1 MPQRASCLFQWNNH
15 AVDRMPCATR
25 GGFTVSKRR
34 EMTHL
39 RIGELARRAGV
50 NPRTIRFYEA
60 IGLVPKPV
68 RLPNG
73 YRVYGERDLERLR
86 FIRRA
91 QALGLTLEAI
101 RDILALHDTGSRPC
115 CRVRELA
122 EQRLAEIEHQIGEL
136 QRLRS
141 ELAALVERAAQVA
154 QSEAEVGVC
163 PAIEIAGPELDPTT
177 ARELTTSRARR

>member
-1 MPQRASCLFQWNNH
+1 MSE
-15 AVDRMPCATR
+15 
-25 GGFTVSKRR
+25 RR
-34 EMTHL
+34 ETTHL

-50 NPRTIRFYEA
+50 NSRTIRFYEA
-60 IGLVPKPV
+60 IGLVPKPA
-68 RLPNG
+68 RLLNG
-73 YRVYGERDLERLR
+73 YRVYDERDLERLR

-122 EQRLAEIEHQIGEL
+122 GQRLAEIDRQISEL

-141 ELAALVERAAQVA
+141 ELAALVERVTQATQP
-154 QSEAEVGVC
+154 EASGGVC

-177 ARELTTSRARR
+177 APDLIASRARR

>member
-1 MPQRASCLFQWNNH
+1 MSERC
-15 AVDRMPCATR
+15 
-25 GGFTVSKRR
+25 
-34 EMTHL
+34 EMTYL

-60 IGLVPKPV
+60 IGLVPKPA

-73 YRVYGERDLERLR
+73 YRVYDERDLERLR

-101 RDILALHDTGSRPC
+101 RDVLALHDTGSRPC

-122 EQRLAEIEHQIGEL
+122 EQRLAEIDRQISEL

-141 ELAALVERAAQVA
+141 VLAALIGRASQVPQRQTA
-154 QSEAEVGVC
+154 VSVC
-163 PAIEIAGPELDPTT
+163 PAIEIAGPERDPAT
-177 ARELTTSRARR
+177 

>member
-1 MPQRASCLFQWNNH
+1 MSE
-15 AVDRMPCATR
+15 
-25 GGFTVSKRR
+25 RR
-34 EMTHL
+34 ETTHL

-60 IGLVPKPV
+60 IGLMPAPD

-73 YRVYGERDLERLR
+73 YRVYDERDLERLC

-122 EQRLAEIEHQIGEL
+122 EQRLAEIDRQISEL

-141 ELAALVERAAQVA
+141 ELAALVERASQVP
-154 QSEAEVGVC
+154 QRETEVSVC

-177 ARELTTSRARR
+177 ARDLITSRARR